1 MSNDPIDNGSKA
13 GQPPRRPRIIAC
25 NQKAR
30 QLAAMVLAQR
40 GEARACRAAY
50 HYARARLPEG
60 VTVRDLEC
68 K

>member
-1 MSNDPIDNGSKA
+1 MIVLTFLACLGAHCEPHSQAWRTA
-13 GQPPRRPRIIAC
+13 GI
-25 NQKAR
+25 
-30 QLAAMVLAQR
+30 

-50 HYARARLPEG
+50 DFARARLPKG

>member
-1 MSNDPIDNGSKA
+1 MIVLTFLACLA
-13 GQPPRRPRIIAC
+13 GHCEPQWQAWRTAGI
-25 NQKAR
+25 
-30 QLAAMVLAQR
+30 

-68 K
+68 VEQKNGRK